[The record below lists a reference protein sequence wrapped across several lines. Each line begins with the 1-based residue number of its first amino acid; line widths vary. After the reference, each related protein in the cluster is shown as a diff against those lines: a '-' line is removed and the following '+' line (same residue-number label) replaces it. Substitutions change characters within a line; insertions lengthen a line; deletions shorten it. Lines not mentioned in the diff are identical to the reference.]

1 MRKDGNYV
9 SLVCLFIAVMLIA
22 KLTDNPRVAAL
33 HGADIMRLV
42 LIGLGFGIAI
52 GVQSE
57 KRVFGSKTPQP

>member
-1 MRKDGNYV
+1 
-9 SLVCLFIAVMLIA
+9 MLIA
-22 KLTDNPRVAAL
+22 KLSDNPRVAAL
-33 HGADIMRLV
+33 HGTDIIRLV